1 MRVTHSYPSV
11 LMQALNHIEEGNI
24 STADAL
30 INNYYHQQR
39 RSAEDFVHLLCLTKS
54 HRAFVE
60 ASDST
65 KNKLARILFL
75 LDRKHNRRSNS
86 MYVDYRKEDTADGD
100 DTFLFTIKE
109 EPSTP
114 AQ

>member
-1 MRVTHSYPSV
+1 MRVTNSYSSV
-11 LMQALNHIEEGNI
+11 LMHALSLIDDGNI
-24 STADAL
+24 STADLL

-39 RSAEDFVHLLCLTKS
+39 RSAEDFVHLLRLTKS

-65 KNKLARILFL
+65 KNQLMRTLFL
-75 LDRKHNRRSNS
+75 LDKKHNRPSNS
-86 MYVDYRKEDTADGD
+86 MYVDYRKETAENGIV
-100 DTFLFTIKE
+100 TILFIIKE
-109 EPSTP
+109 KKSTP